1 MKNSFYRFLLYGF
14 IIFLFFVMLFSFVFT
29 NKKLTKDISSNVS
42 GFVTK
47 VDSVVSV
54 PFTALSKS
62 HNVISDLLST
72 YNENQDLK
80 KSLSNLENQ
89 SSIISNLK
97 VSMESS
103 VVLNNFIYV
112 DNILNDS
119 LRASLNLSDK
129 LSRDNVLTAE
139 VSMRPSVTWLKELT
153 INVGKSKNVSKSMLA
168 TSNGGVIGL
177 VTKVYDDTTTI
188 SLLSSSSSDSYLA
201 SSVKSEDDNHIFGII
216 SRYDNKK
223 KLLEMTQLNSSS
235 NVKVGTEVV
244 TSGLDDVSVKDVP
257 IGTVD
262 SVSDYEGN
270 RTILVKPYADFD
282 KISYVTLVGDGK

>member
-14 IIFLFFVMLFSFVFT
+14 IIFLFFVILFSFVFT

-62 HNVISDLLST
+62 HKVISDLLST

-89 SSIISNLK
+89 SSIISNLQ
-97 VSMESS
+97 EE
-103 VVLNNFIYV
+103 
-112 DNILNDS
+112 NDS

-129 LSRDNVLTAE
+129 LSRDTVLTAE

-168 TSNGGVIGL
+168 TSNGGVIGF

-201 SSVKSEDDNHIFGII
+201 SSVKSEDDNQIFGII

>member
-1 MKNSFYRFLLYGF
+1 MKNSFYRFLVYGF
-14 IIFLFFVMLFSFVFT
+14 IIIPFFLMLFSFVFT
-29 NKKLTKDISSNVS
+29 NKKLTKDISFNVS
-42 GFVTK
+42 GLVTK

-54 PFTALSKS
+54 PSTALSKS
-62 HNVISDLLST
+62 HNVLSDLLST
-72 YNENQDLK
+72 YSENRDLK

-89 SSIISNLK
+89 SAIISNLQ
-97 VSMESS
+97 EE
-103 VVLNNFIYV
+103 
-112 DNILNDS
+112 NDS

-168 TSNGGVIGL
+168 TSNGGVIGF

-201 SSVKSEDDNHIFGII
+201 SSVKSEDDNQIFGII

-262 SVSDYEGN
+262 SVIDYEGN

>member
-54 PFTALSKS
+54 PFTAFSKS

-72 YNENQDLK
+72 YNENRDLK

-89 SSIISNLK
+89 SSIISNLQ
-97 VSMESS
+97 EE
-103 VVLNNFIYV
+103 
-112 DNILNDS
+112 NDS

-129 LSRDNVLTAE
+129 LSRDTVLTAE

-168 TSNGGVIGL
+168 TSNGGVIGF

-201 SSVKSEDDNHIFGII
+201 SSVKSEDDNQIFGII
-216 SRYDNKK
+216 SRYDKKK

>member
-14 IIFLFFVMLFSFVFT
+14 IIILFFVMLFSFVFT
-29 NKKLTKDISSNVS
+29 NKKLTKDISFNVS
-42 GFVTK
+42 GLVTK

-54 PFTALSKS
+54 PFTVLSKS
-62 HNVISDLLST
+62 HNVLSDLLST
-72 YNENQDLK
+72 YSENRDLK

-89 SSIISNLK
+89 SSIISNLQ
-97 VSMESS
+97 EE
-103 VVLNNFIYV
+103 
-112 DNILNDS
+112 NDS

>member
-14 IIFLFFVMLFSFVFT
+14 IIILFFVMLFSFVFT

-47 VDSVVSV
+47 VDSVASV

-72 YNENQDLK
+72 YNENRDLK

-89 SSIISNLK
+89 SSIISNLQ
-97 VSMESS
+97 EE
-103 VVLNNFIYV
+103 
-112 DNILNDS
+112 NDS

-129 LSRDNVLTAE
+129 LSRDTVLTAE

-168 TSNGGVIGL
+168 TSNGGVIGF

-201 SSVKSEDDNHIFGII
+201 SSVKSEDDNQIFGII

-262 SVSDYEGN
+262 SVIDYEGN
-270 RTILVKPYADFD
+270 RTIWVKPYADFD

>member
-14 IIFLFFVMLFSFVFT
+14 IIILFFVMLFSFVFT

-47 VDSVVSV
+47 VDSVASV

-72 YNENQDLK
+72 YNENRDLK

-89 SSIISNLK
+89 SSIISNLQ
-97 VSMESS
+97 EE
-103 VVLNNFIYV
+103 
-112 DNILNDS
+112 NDS

-168 TSNGGVIGL
+168 TSNGGVIGF

-201 SSVKSEDDNHIFGII
+201 SSVKSDDDNQIFGII

>member
-14 IIFLFFVMLFSFVFT
+14 IIILFFVMLFSFVFT

-62 HNVISDLLST
+62 RNVISDLLST
-72 YNENQDLK
+72 YNENRDLK

-89 SSIISNLK
+89 SSIISNLQ
-97 VSMESS
+97 EE
-103 VVLNNFIYV
+103 
-112 DNILNDS
+112 NDS

-129 LSRDNVLTAE
+129 LSRDTVLTAE

-168 TSNGGVIGL
+168 TSNGGVIGF

-201 SSVKSEDDNHIFGII
+201 SSVKSEDDNQIFGII

>member
-14 IIFLFFVMLFSFVFT
+14 IIILFFVMLFSFVFT
-29 NKKLTKDISSNVS
+29 NKKLTKDISFNVS
-42 GFVTK
+42 GLVTK

-54 PFTALSKS
+54 PFTVLSKS
-62 HNVISDLLST
+62 HNVLSDLLST
-72 YNENQDLK
+72 YSENRDLK

-89 SSIISNLK
+89 SAIISNLQ
-97 VSMESS
+97 EE
-103 VVLNNFIYV
+103 
-112 DNILNDS
+112 NDS

-168 TSNGGVIGL
+168 TSNGGVIGF

-188 SLLSSSSSDSYLA
+188 SLLSSNSSDSYLA
-201 SSVKSEDDNHIFGII
+201 SSVKSEDDNQIFGII

-262 SVSDYEGN
+262 SVIDYEGN

>member
-14 IIFLFFVMLFSFVFT
+14 IFILFFVMLFSFVFT
-29 NKKLTKDISSNVS
+29 NKKLTKDISFNVS
-42 GFVTK
+42 GLVTK

-54 PFTALSKS
+54 PFTVLSKS
-62 HNVISDLLST
+62 HNVLSDLLST
-72 YNENQDLK
+72 YSENRDLK

-89 SSIISNLK
+89 SAIISNLQ
-97 VSMESS
+97 EE
-103 VVLNNFIYV
+103 
-112 DNILNDS
+112 NDS

-129 LSRDNVLTAE
+129 LGRDNVLTAE
-139 VSMRPSVTWLKELT
+139 VSIRPSVTWLKELT

-168 TSNGGVIGL
+168 TSNGGVIGF

-201 SSVKSEDDNHIFGII
+201 SSVKSEDDNQIFGII

-262 SVSDYEGN
+262 SVIDYEGN

>member
-14 IIFLFFVMLFSFVFT
+14 IILLFFVMLFSFVFT

-62 HNVISDLLST
+62 RNVISDLLST
-72 YNENQDLK
+72 YNENRDLK
-80 KSLSNLENQ
+80 KSLSNLKNQ
-89 SSIISNLK
+89 SSIISNLQ
-97 VSMESS
+97 EE
-103 VVLNNFIYV
+103 
-112 DNILNDS
+112 NDS

-168 TSNGGVIGL
+168 TSNGGVIGF

-201 SSVKSEDDNHIFGII
+201 SSVKSEDDNQIFGII

>member
-89 SSIISNLK
+89 SSIISNLQ
-97 VSMESS
+97 EE
-103 VVLNNFIYV
+103 
-112 DNILNDS
+112 NDS

-129 LSRDNVLTAE
+129 LSRDTVLTAE

-168 TSNGGVIGL
+168 TSNGGVIGF

-201 SSVKSEDDNHIFGII
+201 SSVKSEDDNQIFGII
-216 SRYDNKK
+216 SRYD
-223 KLLEMTQLNSSS
+223 
-235 NVKVGTEVV
+235 KVGSEVV

>member
-54 PFTALSKS
+54 PFTAFSKS

-89 SSIISNLK
+89 SSIISNLQ
-97 VSMESS
+97 EE
-103 VVLNNFIYV
+103 
-112 DNILNDS
+112 NDS

-168 TSNGGVIGL
+168 TSNGGVIGF

-201 SSVKSEDDNHIFGII
+201 SSLKSEDDNQIFGII

>member
-1 MKNSFYRFLLYGF
+1 MKNSFYRFLLYVF
-14 IIFLFFVMLFSFVFT
+14 IILLIFLMLFSCVFT

-62 HNVISDLLST
+62 RNVISDLLST
-72 YNENQDLK
+72 YNENRDLK

-89 SSIISNLK
+89 SSIISNLQ
-97 VSMESS
+97 EE
-103 VVLNNFIYV
+103 
-112 DNILNDS
+112 NDS

-168 TSNGGVIGL
+168 TSNGGVIGF

-201 SSVKSEDDNHIFGII
+201 SSVKSEDDNQIFGII

>member
-14 IIFLFFVMLFSFVFT
+14 IIILFFVMLFSFVFT
-29 NKKLTKDISSNVS
+29 NKKLTKDISFNVS
-42 GFVTK
+42 GLVTK

-54 PFTALSKS
+54 PFTVLSKS
-62 HNVISDLLST
+62 HNVLSDLLST
-72 YNENQDLK
+72 YSENRDLK

-89 SSIISNLK
+89 SAIISNLQ
-97 VSMESS
+97 EE
-103 VVLNNFIYV
+103 
-112 DNILNDS
+112 NDS

-129 LSRDNVLTAE
+129 LGRDNVLTAE

-168 TSNGGVIGL
+168 TSNGGVIGF

-201 SSVKSEDDNHIFGII
+201 SSVKSEDDNQIFGII

-262 SVSDYEGN
+262 SVIDYEGN
-270 RTILVKPYADFD
+270 RTILVKPYADFN

>member
-14 IIFLFFVMLFSFVFT
+14 IIILFFVMLFSFVFT
-29 NKKLTKDISSNVS
+29 NKKLTKDISFNVS
-42 GFVTK
+42 GLVTK

-54 PFTALSKS
+54 PFTVLSKS
-62 HNVISDLLST
+62 HNVLSDLLST
-72 YNENQDLK
+72 YSENRDLK

-89 SSIISNLK
+89 SAIISNLQ
-97 VSMESS
+97 EE
-103 VVLNNFIYV
+103 
-112 DNILNDS
+112 NDS

-168 TSNGGVIGL
+168 TSNGGVIGF

-201 SSVKSEDDNHIFGII
+201 SSVKSEDGNQIFGII

-235 NVKVGTEVV
+235 NVKVGTVVV

-262 SVSDYEGN
+262 SVIDYEGN
-270 RTILVKPYADFD
+270 RTILVKSYADFD

>member
-1 MKNSFYRFLLYGF
+1 
-14 IIFLFFVMLFSFVFT
+14 MLFSFVFT

-72 YNENQDLK
+72 YNENRDLK

-89 SSIISNLK
+89 SSIISNLQ
-97 VSMESS
+97 EE
-103 VVLNNFIYV
+103 
-112 DNILNDS
+112 NDS

-188 SLLSSSSSDSYLA
+188 SLLSSSSSSSSDSYLA

>member
-14 IIFLFFVMLFSFVFT
+14 IIILFFVMLFSFVFT
-29 NKKLTKDISSNVS
+29 NKKLTKDISFNVS
-42 GFVTK
+42 GLVTK

-54 PFTALSKS
+54 PFTVLSKS
-62 HNVISDLLST
+62 HHVLSDLLST
-72 YNENQDLK
+72 YSENRDLK

-89 SSIISNLK
+89 SAIISNLQ
-97 VSMESS
+97 EE
-103 VVLNNFIYV
+103 
-112 DNILNDS
+112 NDS

-129 LSRDNVLTAE
+129 LGRDNVLTAE

-168 TSNGGVIGL
+168 TSNGGVIGF

-201 SSVKSEDDNHIFGII
+201 SSVKSEDGNQIFGII

>member
-14 IIFLFFVMLFSFVFT
+14 IIILFFVMLFSFVFT
-29 NKKLTKDISSNVS
+29 NKKLTKDISFNVS
-42 GFVTK
+42 GLVTK

-54 PFTALSKS
+54 PFTVLSKS
-62 HNVISDLLST
+62 HNVLSDLLST
-72 YNENQDLK
+72 YSENRDLK

-89 SSIISNLK
+89 SAIISNLQ
-97 VSMESS
+97 EE
-103 VVLNNFIYV
+103 
-112 DNILNDS
+112 NDS

-168 TSNGGVIGL
+168 TSNGGVIGF

-201 SSVKSEDDNHIFGII
+201 SSVKSEDGNQIFGII

-270 RTILVKPYADFD
+270 RTILVKSYADFD

>member
-14 IIFLFFVMLFSFVFT
+14 IILLFFVMLFSFVFT

-62 HNVISDLLST
+62 RNVISDLLST
-72 YNENQDLK
+72 YNENRDLK
-80 KSLSNLENQ
+80 KSLSNLKNQ
-89 SSIISNLK
+89 SSIISNLQ
-97 VSMESS
+97 EE
-103 VVLNNFIYV
+103 
-112 DNILNDS
+112 NDS

-168 TSNGGVIGL
+168 TSNGGVIGF
-177 VTKVYDDTTTI
+177 VTKVFDDTTTI

-201 SSVKSEDDNHIFGII
+201 SSVKSEDDNQIFGII
-216 SRYDNKK
+216 SRYDYKK

>member
-14 IIFLFFVMLFSFVFT
+14 IIILFFVMLFSFVFT
-29 NKKLTKDISSNVS
+29 NKKLTKDISFNVS
-42 GFVTK
+42 GLVTK

-62 HNVISDLLST
+62 HIVLSDLLST
-72 YNENQDLK
+72 YSENRDLK

-89 SSIISNLK
+89 SAIISNLQ
-97 VSMESS
+97 EE
-103 VVLNNFIYV
+103 
-112 DNILNDS
+112 NDS

-168 TSNGGVIGL
+168 TSNGGVIGF

-201 SSVKSEDDNHIFGII
+201 SSVKSEDDNQIFGII

-262 SVSDYEGN
+262 SVIDYEGN

>member
-14 IIFLFFVMLFSFVFT
+14 IIILFFVMLFSFVFT
-29 NKKLTKDISSNVS
+29 NNKLTKDISFNVS
-42 GFVTK
+42 GLVTK

-62 HNVISDLLST
+62 HNVLSDLLST
-72 YNENQDLK
+72 YSENRDLK

-89 SSIISNLK
+89 SAIISNLQ
-97 VSMESS
+97 EE
-103 VVLNNFIYV
+103 
-112 DNILNDS
+112 NDS

-168 TSNGGVIGL
+168 TSNGGVIGF
-177 VTKVYDDTTTI
+177 VTKVYDDTT
-188 SLLSSSSSDSYLA
+188 
-201 SSVKSEDDNHIFGII
+201 SSVKSEDDNQIFGII

-262 SVSDYEGN
+262 SVIDYEGN
-270 RTILVKPYADFD
+270 RTILVKPYADFN

>member
-14 IIFLFFVMLFSFVFT
+14 IIILFFVMLFSFVFT
-29 NKKLTKDISSNVS
+29 NKKLTKDISFNVS
-42 GFVTK
+42 GLVTK

-54 PFTALSKS
+54 PFTVLSKS
-62 HNVISDLLST
+62 HNVLSDLLST
-72 YNENQDLK
+72 YSENRDLK

-89 SSIISNLK
+89 SSIISNLQ
-97 VSMESS
+97 EE
-103 VVLNNFIYV
+103 
-112 DNILNDS
+112 NDS

-129 LSRDNVLTAE
+129 LGRDNVLTAE

-168 TSNGGVIGL
+168 TSNGGVIGF

-201 SSVKSEDDNHIFGII
+201 SSVKSEDDNQIFGII

-262 SVSDYEGN
+262 SVIDYEGN

>member
-14 IIFLFFVMLFSFVFT
+14 IIILFFVMLFSFVFT
-29 NKKLTKDISSNVS
+29 NKKLTKDISFNVS
-42 GFVTK
+42 GLVTK

-54 PFTALSKS
+54 PFTVLSKS
-62 HNVISDLLST
+62 HNVLSDLLST
-72 YNENQDLK
+72 YSENRDLK

-89 SSIISNLK
+89 SAIISNLQ
-97 VSMESS
+97 EE
-103 VVLNNFIYV
+103 
-112 DNILNDS
+112 NDS

-129 LSRDNVLTAE
+129 LGRDNVLTAE

-168 TSNGGVIGL
+168 TSNGGVIGF

-201 SSVKSEDDNHIFGII
+201 SSVKSEDGNQIFGII

-235 NVKVGTEVV
+235 NVKVGTVVV

-262 SVSDYEGN
+262 SVIDYEGN

>member
-14 IIFLFFVMLFSFVFT
+14 IIILFFVMLFSFVFT

-62 HNVISDLLST
+62 LNVISDLLST
-72 YNENQDLK
+72 YNENRDLK

-89 SSIISNLK
+89 SSIISNLQ
-97 VSMESS
+97 EE
-103 VVLNNFIYV
+103 
-112 DNILNDS
+112 NDS

>member
-14 IIFLFFVMLFSFVFT
+14 IIVLFFVMLFSFVFT

-62 HNVISDLLST
+62 HKVISDLLST

-89 SSIISNLK
+89 SSIISNLQ
-97 VSMESS
+97 EE
-103 VVLNNFIYV
+103 
-112 DNILNDS
+112 NDS

-129 LSRDNVLTAE
+129 LSRDSVLTAE

-168 TSNGGVIGL
+168 TSNGGVIGF

-201 SSVKSEDDNHIFGII
+201 SSVKSEDDNQIFGII

>member
-14 IIFLFFVMLFSFVFT
+14 IIILFFVMLFSFVFT
-29 NKKLTKDISSNVS
+29 NKKLTKDISFNVS
-42 GFVTK
+42 GLVTK

-54 PFTALSKS
+54 PFTVLSKS
-62 HNVISDLLST
+62 HNVLSDLLST
-72 YNENQDLK
+72 YSENRDLK

-89 SSIISNLK
+89 SAIISNLQ
-97 VSMESS
+97 EE
-103 VVLNNFIYV
+103 
-112 DNILNDS
+112 NDS

-129 LSRDNVLTAE
+129 LGRDNVLTAE

-168 TSNGGVIGL
+168 TSNGGVIGF

-201 SSVKSEDDNHIFGII
+201 SSVKSEDGNQIFGII

-270 RTILVKPYADFD
+270 RTILVKSYADFD

>member
-14 IIFLFFVMLFSFVFT
+14 IIILFFVMLFSFVFT

-42 GFVTK
+42 GYSK
-47 VDSVVSV
+47 VDSVVSI
-54 PFTALSKS
+54 PFVALTKS

-72 YNENQDLK
+72 YSENRDLK
-80 KSLSNLENQ
+80 KSLSSLQNQ
-89 SSIISNLK
+89 SAIISNLQ
-97 VSMESS
+97 EE
-103 VVLNNFIYV
+103 
-112 DNILNDS
+112 NDS
-119 LRASLNLSDK
+119 LRASLNQSEK
-129 LSRDNVLTAE
+129 LSRQNVITAE

-168 TSNGGVIGL
+168 TSNGGVIGF

-201 SSVKSEDDNHIFGII
+201 SSVKSEDDNQIFGII

-262 SVSDYEGN
+262 SVIDYEGN
-270 RTILVKPYADFD
+270 RTIWVKPYADFD

>member
-47 VDSVVSV
+47 VDPVVSV

-89 SSIISNLK
+89 SSIISNLQ
-97 VSMESS
+97 EE
-103 VVLNNFIYV
+103 
-112 DNILNDS
+112 NDS

-129 LSRDNVLTAE
+129 LSRDTVLTAE

-168 TSNGGVIGL
+168 TSNGGVIGF

-201 SSVKSEDDNHIFGII
+201 SSVKSEDDNQIFGII
-216 SRYDNKK
+216 SRYDKKK

>member
-14 IIFLFFVMLFSFVFT
+14 IIILFFVMLFSFVFT
-29 NKKLTKDISSNVS
+29 NKKLTKDISFNVS
-42 GFVTK
+42 GLVTK

-54 PFTALSKS
+54 PFTVLSKS
-62 HNVISDLLST
+62 HNVLSDLLST
-72 YNENQDLK
+72 YSENRDLK

-89 SSIISNLK
+89 SAIISNLQ
-97 VSMESS
+97 EE
-103 VVLNNFIYV
+103 
-112 DNILNDS
+112 NDS

-129 LSRDNVLTAE
+129 LGRDNVLTAE

-168 TSNGGVIGL
+168 TSNGGVIGF

-201 SSVKSEDDNHIFGII
+201 SSVKSEDDNQIFGII